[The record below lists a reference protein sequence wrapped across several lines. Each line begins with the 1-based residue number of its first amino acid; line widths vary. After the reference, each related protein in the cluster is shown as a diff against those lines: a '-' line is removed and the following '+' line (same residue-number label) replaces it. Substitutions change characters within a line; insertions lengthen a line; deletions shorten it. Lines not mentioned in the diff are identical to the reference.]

1 MLDMERHGLPGAF
14 QWHSQRFLTHT
25 LESWKNLAI
34 PGRLRDS
41 SLAVSLAESGS
52 DAARLK
58 KSGSV
63 FFSEGGR
70 GAGTSK
76 RSSPTH
82 FISPRRI
89 NMTQERQPALDPPQ
103 KDERGDVTR
112 GRASPGHGRRVPSF
126 PEASVVRSGRS
137 SIGGA
142 RGHCRTPPCYSAGTA
157 GTAGTQPGPNALA
170 GPGGGQGGGTLR
182 PVATQLRSTQDII
195 FTQPHFFRVPLS
207 KPRGRTALS
216 LSAPAAAAA
225 ADTKTA
231 NSANV
236 ANRR

>member
-1 MLDMERHGLPGAF
+1 MERHGLPGAF
-14 QWHSQRFLTHT
+14 QWHSQRLLTHT

-41 SLAVSLAESGS
+41 SLAVSLAESDQMLPGS
-52 DAARLK
+52 RKAGL
-58 KSGSV
+58 
-63 FFSEGGR
+63 FFFFWGG
-70 GAGTSK
+70 GGGTSK

-112 GRASPGHGRRVPSF
+112 GRASPGHGRRFPSF

-157 GTAGTQPGPNALA
+157 GTQPGPNTLA
-170 GPGGGQGGGTLR
+170 GPGGAGGGTLR

-207 KPRGRTALS
+207 KPRGSTALS
-216 LSAPAAAAA
+216 LSAPAAAA